1 MMGDVSVNQQQTD
14 IPRRAREQTKKLKKI
29 IIITF
34 CVMLAFVVIYFVF
47 SAFLSQAFAE
57 TLYGYFPWLEDLI
70 DGGAGNEYKGNNFT
84 ILFYPID
91 YEYDIM
97 KDQEYLGLDRKIY
110 YFENKDQLGTKLEL
124 DDSNRD
130 KQAMGVTLICEMVD
144 SIIMGDAD
152 AYNALFSD
160 YYFEHKGVEPDP
172 GFTMTQLYNIQITKM
187 LEQKVTDKK
196 LGTYTEYHFVL
207 EYSIRMNN
215 GTFRSD
221 IGSDG
226 NAATYIIITDRNGE
240 LLIEDLFYGY
250 RFAH

>member
-1 MMGDVSVNQQQTD
+1 
-14 IPRRAREQTKKLKKI
+14 
-29 IIITF
+29 
-34 CVMLAFVVIYFVF
+34 
-47 SAFLSQAFAE
+47 
-57 TLYGYFPWLEDLI
+57 
-70 DGGAGNEYKGNNFT
+70 
-84 ILFYPID
+84 
-91 YEYDIM
+91 M

>member
-1 MMGDVSVNQQQTD
+1 MNQQQND
-14 IPRRAREQTKKLKKI
+14 IPRSAREQTKKLKKI

-34 CVMLAFVVIYFVF
+34 CAMLAFVVVYFIF
-47 SAFLSQAFAE
+47 TTFFSQAFTE
-57 TLYGYFPWLEDLI
+57 TLYGYFPWLEDLVT
-70 DGGAGNEYKGNNFT
+70 GGAGNEYQGNDFT

-91 YEYDIM
+91 YDYDIM
-97 KDQEYLGLDRKIY
+97 KDKEYLGLDRKIY
-110 YFENKDQLGTKLEL
+110 YYADKTQLGTMLEL

-130 KQAMGVTLICEMVD
+130 KQARGVVLLCDMVE

-152 AYNALFSD
+152 AYNACFSD

-172 GFTMTQLYNIQITKM
+172 GFTMTQLYEIKITNFG
-187 LEQKVTDKK
+187 EQKITDKK

-207 EYSIRMNN
+207 EYKIHKNN
-215 GTFRSD
+215 STFRND

-226 NAATYIIITDRNGE
+226 SAATYIIITDRNGK
-240 LLIEDLFYGY
+240 LLIEDMFYGY

>member
-1 MMGDVSVNQQQTD
+1 MGDISVNQQQND
-14 IPRRAREQTKKLKKI
+14 IPRSAREQTKKLKKI
-29 IIITF
+29 IIIAF
-34 CVMLAFVVIYFVF
+34 CIMLAFVVVYFVF
-47 SAFLSQAFAE
+47 SSFLSAKFTE
-57 TLYGYFPWLEDLI
+57 TLYGYFPWLEDFV
-70 DGGAGNEYKGNNFT
+70 DGGAGNEYKGNDFT

-97 KDQEYLGLDRKIY
+97 KDKEYLGLDRKIY
-110 YFENKDQLGTKLEL
+110 YYADQTQLGSMIEL

-130 KQAMGVTLICEMVD
+130 KQAMGVVLLCDMVE

-152 AYNALFSD
+152 AYNACFSD

-172 GFTMTQLYNIQITKM
+172 GFTMTQLYDIKITNFGQ
-187 LEQKVTDKK
+187 QKITDKK

-207 EYSIRMNN
+207 QYSIRMNN

-240 LLIEDLFYGY
+240 LLIEDMFYGY
-250 RFAH
+250 KFGH